1 MILIEILIPH
11 YKIQI
16 IKLIINYKKNYYRV
30 VDIIKNRTNNKK
42 KRKNMVKRHRNKS
55 SFSKHIKTSHKKS
68 TINRKIA
75 YKKVDKTLKNINQII
90 SKQMEK

>member
-1 MILIEILIPH
+1 
-11 YKIQI
+11 
-16 IKLIINYKKNYYRV
+16 
-30 VDIIKNRTNNKK
+30 
-42 KRKNMVKRHRNKS
+42 MVKRHRNKS